1 MLTYA
6 DIVREGNRRI
16 LQSSLAVKKPA
27 VSVMPV
33 KQKASSNL
41 KRKKGRAQAKPE
53 QPQVTTAS
61 SSTKMVKVTPE
72 TLQDSTTKQKTLHLS
87 TEESLKKVVNLTH
100 EKAMV
105 RPNCPALNANTNNMA
120 VEEKKTMPLTY
131 AHIVREG
138 KTLQNSMAAK
148 KPAVSVM
155 PVKQKASSNLKRKKG
170 LTQAQPEQ
178 PQVTTASSST
188 KMVKVTPET
197 LQDSTTKQKTLHLST
212 EESLKKVVNLTSEKA
227 MVRPNCPGLNANTNN
242 MAVEEKKTM
251 PLTYAHI
258 VREGKTLQNSMAAKK
273 PAVSVMP
280 VKQKASSNLKRKKGR
295 AQAKPEQPQV
305 TTASSS
311 TKMVKVTPETLQDST
326 TKQKTL
332 HLSTEESLKKVVN
345 LTSEKAMVRP
355 NCPGLNANT
364 NNMAVEEKKTMPL
377 TYAHIVHEGK
387 TLQNSMAAKKPAVSV
402 MPVKQKASSN
412 LKRKKGRAQAKPE
425 QPQVTTASSSTKM
438 VKVTPETLQDS
449 TTKQKTLHLSTEES
463 LKKVVNLTSEKAM
476 VRPNC
481 PGLDANTNNM
491 AVEEKKTMPLT
502 YAHIVREGKTLQN
515 SMAAEKS
522 AVSVMPV
529 KQKASP
535 NLKRK
540 KGLTQAQPEQP
551 QVTTASS
558 STKMVKVTHE
568 TLQDS
573 TTKQKTL
580 HLSTEESLKKVV
592 NLTHEKAMVRPNC
605 PGLDANTNN
614 MAVEEK
620 KTMPLT
626 YAHIVREG
634 KTLQNSMAAKK
645 PAVSVMPVKQKA
657 SSNLKRKKGRA
668 QAKPEQPQVTTASS
682 STKMVKEAESD
693 EQLNNK
699 RLNFAAILLSEL
711 TPETLQDSITK
722 LKTLN
727 LSTEECLKE
736 LVNLTFEKAMV
747 RPKCIGLYANICH
760 CLSMVKVPSTADPT
774 VVVSFQTLLG
784 RLCQTEYNSIFGS
797 NNLNEKRETTLSRSV
812 STIQFIAELYKRN
825 LLSQAAMHSCIKGLL
840 NMKDAESLECL
851 CELLK
856 VISQGLEVVTPM
868 SVMNSYYNQ
877 MEAMA
882 KDKMSPRISFM
893 LESTIKSRQ
902 NSFLGLKNSEVP
914 QAKDIA
920 SRSTA
925 SSKLAYR
932 G

>member
-16 LQSSLAVKKPA
+16 LQSSLAVKKPAVSVMPVKQKTSSNLKRKKGLTQAQPEQPQVTTASTSTKMVKVTPETLQDSTTKQKTLHLSTEESLKKVVNLTSEKVMVRPNCPGLNANTNNMAVEEKKTMPLTYAHIVREGKTLQNSMAAKKPA

-170 LTQAQPEQ
+170 RAQAQPEQ

-212 EESLKKVVNLTSEKA
+212 EESLKKVVNLTSEKAMVRPNCPGLNANTNNMAVEEKKTMPLTYAHIVREGKTLQNSMAAKKPAVSVMPVKQKASSNLKRKNGRAQAKPEQPQVTTASSSTKMVKVTPETLQDSTTKQKTLHLSTEESLKKVVNLISEKA

-345 LTSEKAMVRP
+345 LT
-355 NCPGLNANT
+355 
-364 NNMAVEEKKTMPL
+364 
-377 TYAHIVHEGK
+377 
-387 TLQNSMAAKKPAVSV
+387 
-402 MPVKQKASSN
+402 
-412 LKRKKGRAQAKPE
+412 
-425 QPQVTTASSSTKM
+425 
-438 VKVTPETLQDS
+438 
-449 TTKQKTLHLSTEES
+449 
-463 LKKVVNLTSEKAM
+463 
-476 VRPNC
+476 
-481 PGLDANTNNM
+481 
-491 AVEEKKTMPLT
+491 
-502 YAHIVREGKTLQN
+502 
-515 SMAAEKS
+515 
-522 AVSVMPV
+522 
-529 KQKASP
+529 
-535 NLKRK
+535 
-540 KGLTQAQPEQP
+540 
-551 QVTTASS
+551 
-558 STKMVKVTHE
+558 
-568 TLQDS
+568 
-573 TTKQKTL
+573 
-580 HLSTEESLKKVV
+580 
-592 NLTHEKAMVRPNC
+592 HEKAMVRPNC
-605 PGLDANTNN
+605 PALNANTNN

-747 RPKCIGLYANICH
+747 RPKCTGLYANICH

>member
-16 LQSSLAVKKPA
+16 LQSSLAVNKPA

-41 KRKKGRAQAKPE
+41 KRKKGLAQAQPE

-61 SSTKMVKVTPE
+61 TSTKMVKVTHE

-87 TEESLKKVVNLTH
+87 TEESLKKVVNLTS

-105 RPNCPALNANTNNMA
+105 RPNCPGLNANTNNMA

-170 LTQAQPEQ
+170 RAQAKPEQ

-188 KMVKVTPET
+188 KMVKVTHET

-212 EESLKKVVNLTSEKA
+212 EESLKKVVNLTSEKV
-227 MVRPNCPGLNANTNN
+227 MVRPNCPGLNAHTNN

-377 TYAHIVHEGK
+377 TYAHIVREGK

-425 QPQVTTASSSTKM
+425 QPQVTTASTSTKM
-438 VKVTPETLQDS
+438 VKVTHETLQDS

-481 PGLDANTNNM
+481 PGLN
-491 AVEEKKTMPLT
+491 
-502 YAHIVREGKTLQN
+502 
-515 SMAAEKS
+515 
-522 AVSVMPV
+522 
-529 KQKASP
+529 
-535 NLKRK
+535 
-540 KGLTQAQPEQP
+540 
-551 QVTTASS
+551 
-558 STKMVKVTHE
+558 
-568 TLQDS
+568 
-573 TTKQKTL
+573 
-580 HLSTEESLKKVV
+580 
-592 NLTHEKAMVRPNC
+592 
-605 PGLDANTNN
+605 ANTNN

-668 QAKPEQPQVTTASS
+668 QAQPEQPQVTTASS

-747 RPKCIGLYANICH
+747 RPKCTGLYANICH

-856 VISQGLEVVTPM
+856 VISQGLEVLTPM

-925 SSKLAYR
+925 SSKLAYC